1 MKRYFLNRF
10 LLVLLS
16 VISFS
21 FGSCSMP
28 TVDDISEMSSVEMI
42 EYTAKGVKKA
52 AITVGIIQN
61 GQMSYKV
68 YGENGREISQREHV
82 YEIGSITKTFTTSL
96 LSKAISENR
105 VSLDNSIDLFLNL
118 PSKDYYPSIK
128 RIITHTSGYKSSY
141 YEGYVSINFLNSGNS
156 FYGITEKTLFNRI
169 GTINLENKDYPFEY
183 SNFNMAVVGLILESI
198 YNEDYTPLMNRYI
211 KNDLGLTH
219 TKISDG
225 SGDLSNY
232 WLWDNGNPYNAA
244 GAIISTI
251 TDMMQYAKMQM
262 DKTPSYLNFSHDV
275 LAQVNATTSEYAK
288 LGIRIDAVGA
298 GWMIDTVNNI
308 IWHNGGTSNYN
319 IYIGFNKTKN
329 IAVVVLSNMAPDFRL
344 NATVIGLKLL
354 KELEE

>member
-1 MKRYFLNRF
+1 
-10 LLVLLS
+10 VLLT
-16 VISFS
+16 VIIFSFS
-21 FGSCSMP
+21 SCPMP

-52 AITVGIIQN
+52 VVTVGIIQN

-68 YGENGREISQREHV
+68 YGENGREISQKEHV

-105 VSLDNSIDLFLNL
+105 VSLDNSISVFLNL

-141 YEGYVSINFLNSGNS
+141 YEGYVSTNFLNSGNS
-156 FYGITEKTLFNRI
+156 FYGITEETLFNRI

-183 SNFNMAVVGLILESI
+183 SNFGMAIIGLTLEKI
-198 YNEDYTPLMNRYI
+198 FNEDYTPLMNGYI
-211 KNDLGLTH
+211 KNDLGLNR

-232 WLWDNGNPYNAA
+232 WVWDKGNPYIAA

-251 TDMMQYAKMQM
+251 TDMMKYAKMQM
-262 DKTPSYLNFSHDV
+262 DEIPLYLGLSHNV

-319 IYIGFNKTKN
+319 SYIGFNKTKN
-329 IAVVVLSNMAPDFRL
+329 IAVVVLSNTAPDFRL
-344 NATVIGLKLL
+344 NATVIGVKLF